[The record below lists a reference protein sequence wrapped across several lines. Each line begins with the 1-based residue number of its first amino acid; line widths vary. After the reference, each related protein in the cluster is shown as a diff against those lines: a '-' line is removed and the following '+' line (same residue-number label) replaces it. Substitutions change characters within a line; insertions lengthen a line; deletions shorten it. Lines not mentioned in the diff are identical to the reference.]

1 VTSGQRL
8 LRFLCGVSLAA
19 IAVLGFTSAAQAA
32 SGAVRALQRQAIH
45 VLVLRADADSIAT
58 AAALS
63 FRQGTFPSA
72 LELAVNAAELAP
84 QNPVIGWLHL
94 QLCVATP
101 SCDFRDVA
109 TVLRWI
115 DADNGA
121 SWLPLLAAAHK
132 DHDSTE
138 VDRVIDDM
146 AQTKRFDVYWNPLV
160 VLLADALYKARAD
173 LPHGFAGSDAERFE
187 IASGIAGELLPPF
200 TSLLDSCRDAGAGPD
215 RHEACLKLARIM
227 QRGDAIAAQMA
238 GFGLEKRLVAADSK
252 EGRALNER
260 RRLLQGRAA
269 AAARADAPLPWLKN
283 ARARKQLARMRIHPR
298 QEDVDLAILREHK
311 MAAATTENHP

>member
-1 VTSGQRL
+1 L
-8 LRFLCGVSLAA
+8 LRFLSGVSLAA
-19 IAVLGFTSAAQAA
+19 ITVFGFTSAAQAG
-32 SGAVRALQRQAIH
+32 SGARLALQRQAIR
-45 VLVLRADADSIAT
+45 VLILRADTDSIAA

-63 FRQGTFPSA
+63 YRQDTSPSA
-72 LELAVNAAELAP
+72 LELAVSAAELAP

-121 SWLPLLAAAHK
+121 SWLPLLAAAYK
-132 DHDSTE
+132 DRDATE
-138 VDRVIDDM
+138 VDRIIDDM

-160 VLLADALYKARAD
+160 VLVADALNKARAD
-173 LPHGFAGSDAERFE
+173 LPHGFAASDAERFE

-200 TSLLDSCRDAGAGPD
+200 TSLLDSCRSAGAASE
-215 RHEACLKLARIM
+215 RREACLRLSRIM
-227 QRGDAIAAQMA
+227 QHGDAIAAQMA

-260 RRLLQGRAA
+260 RRLLEGRVA
-269 AAARADAPLPWLKN
+269 AAARADSPLPWLKN
-283 ARARKQLARMRIHPR
+283 ARARKQLARMRARPR

-311 MAAATTENHP
+311 MAGATTENRP